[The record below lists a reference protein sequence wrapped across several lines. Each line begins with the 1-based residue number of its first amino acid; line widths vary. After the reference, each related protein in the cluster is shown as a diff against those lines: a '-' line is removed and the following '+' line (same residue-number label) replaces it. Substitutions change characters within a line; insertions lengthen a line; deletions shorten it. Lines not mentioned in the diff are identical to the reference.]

1 MSQLGLPFASK
12 LLYTISSEVVIIR
25 KVELT
30 LNEQEKYKA
39 IKKLAEN
46 GGNKKAVAVRLGCTV
61 RHVNRMLKGY
71 QEQGKEYF
79 SHGNKGRK
87 PASALS
93 QELKEK
99 ILLLYENRYYG
110 ANIYHF
116 TELLAKHEN
125 IQVSEGTVR
134 KLFYDNH
141 MLSPKA
147 WKRTRKKLADELR
160 DKKDKAKSKGE
171 QKALQEAIWAV
182 EDPHPTRE
190 RCAFAGEMIQM
201 DASVHLW
208 FGDKKTQLHAAID
221 DATGMIVGAYFD
233 EQETLNGYYHV
244 FKQILEDYG
253 IPYMFYT
260 DRRTV
265 FEYKKKNSS
274 DTEKD
279 TFTQFSY
286 ACKQLG
292 VELKTTSIPQAKGRV
307 ERLFNTLQSRLPI
320 EMRLAGINTI
330 EQANEFLNTYIKEFN
345 ARFALPLN
353 SSTSVFEAQPDKEKI
368 NLFLSVITT
377 RTVDA
382 GHSIRYN
389 KQKYRLLD
397 ENGIRCDFYK
407 GTKTLVIRTLD
418 NQLFCNVHGRIY
430 MLEAI
435 AQHEETSLNFNTQE
449 EIAAA
454 RKPKKRYIPPMDHPW
469 RKDNFMKH
477 VHAMTGRELEW
488 AS

>member
-1 MSQLGLPFASK
+1 MSQKGLSFGSQ

-30 LNEQEKYKA
+30 MNEQAKYEA
-39 IKKLAEN
+39 IKKLSES
-46 GGNKKAVAVRLGCTV
+46 GGNKKAVAIKLGCTL

-71 QEQGKEYF
+71 QAQGKAYF

-93 QELKEK
+93 EELKEN
-99 ILLLYENRYYG
+99 ILLLRQNKYHN
-110 ANIYHF
+110 ANHYHF
-116 TELLAKHEN
+116 TELLAKHED
-125 IQVSEGTVR
+125 IHISEGTVR
-134 KLFYDNH
+134 KLLYDH
-141 MLSPKA
+141 QILSPEA
-147 WKRTRKKLADELR
+147 WKRTRRKLAAELR
-160 DKKDKAKSKGE
+160 ERKSITKSRKE
-171 QKALQEAIWAV
+171 QIRLQEAILTV
-182 EDPHPTRE
+182 ECPHPTRE

-201 DASVHLW
+201 DASVHKW
-208 FGDKKTQLHAAID
+208 FGDKQTQLHAAID

-233 EQETLNGYYHV
+233 KQETLNGYYHV
-244 FKQILEDYG
+244 FRQILENYG

-292 VELKTTSIPQAKGRV
+292 VELKTTSVPQAKGRI
-307 ERLFNTLQSRLPI
+307 ERLFGTLQSRLPI
-320 EMRLAGINTI
+320 EMRLAGIQTT
-330 EQANEFLNTYIKEFN
+330 EQANEFLNSYIKEFN
-345 ARFALPLN
+345 AQFALPLN
-353 SSTSVFEAQPDKEKI
+353 TITSVFDAQPDQEKI
-368 NLFLSVITT
+368 DLVLSVIST
-377 RTVDA
+377 RTIDA

-389 KQKYRLLD
+389 NHKYRLLD
-397 ENGIRCDFYK
+397 RSGIQCDFHK
-407 GTKTLVIRTLD
+407 GSKVLVIRTLSGK
-418 NQLFCNVHGRIY
+418 LFCSLHERIY
-430 MLEAI
+430 VLEEI
-435 AQHEETSLNFNTQE
+435 LQHEKASRYFSTEKELAE
-449 EIAAA
+449 AKKA
-454 RKPKKRYIPPMDHPW
+454 KPQYIPPMDHPW

-477 VHAMTGRELEW
+477 VYAMTGRELSW

>member
-1 MSQLGLPFASK
+1 MSQKGLSFVSQ

-25 KVELT
+25 KVDLT
-30 LNEQEKYKA
+30 LNEQTKYEV
-39 IKKLAEN
+39 IKKLSESN
-46 GGNKKAVAVRLGCTV
+46 GNKKAAAIRLGCTV

-71 QEQGKEYF
+71 QEKGKEYF

-87 PASALS
+87 PVSALS
-93 QELKEK
+93 EELKEG
-99 ILLLYENRYYG
+99 ILLLYENKYYD

-125 IQVSEGTVR
+125 IRVSEGTVR
-134 KLFYDNH
+134 KLLYDH
-141 MLSPKA
+141 QILSPKA
-147 WKRTRKKLADELR
+147 WKRTSRKLAAELQEM
-160 DKKDKAKSKGE
+160 KTNAKSKKE
-171 QKALQEAIWAV
+171 QNALQEAILTV

-208 FGDKKTQLHAAID
+208 FGNIKTQLHAAID
-221 DATGMIVGAYFD
+221 DATGRIVGAYFD
-233 EQETLNGYYHV
+233 KQETLNGYYHV
-244 FKQILEDYG
+244 FKQILENYG

-292 VELKTTSIPQAKGRV
+292 VELKTTSIPQAKGRI

-320 EMRLAGINTI
+320 DLRLAGINTI
-330 EQANEFLNTYIKEFN
+330 EQANEFLNSYIKEFN
-345 ARFALPLN
+345 AQFALPLN
-353 SSTSVFEAQPDKEKI
+353 SSTSVFEEQPDKEKNDLI
-368 NLFLSVITT
+368 LSVIAT

-382 GHSIRYN
+382 GHAIRYN
-389 KQKYRLLD
+389 KHKYRLLD
-397 ENGIRCDFYK
+397 ESGMRCDFYK
-407 GTKTLVIRTLD
+407 GTKVLVIRTLSGK
-418 NQLFCNVHGRIY
+418 LYCSLHERIY
-430 MLEAI
+430 VLEEI
-435 AQHEETSLNFNTQE
+435 PLHEETSFYFNTE
-449 EIAAA
+449 AEIKEA
-454 RKPKKRYIPPMDHPW
+454 KKKKQQYIPPMNHPW

-477 VHAMTGRELEW
+477 VYAMTGKELEW